1 MGRYILIR
9 TLEAAVA
16 IWGVLLIVFF
26 AARLGGDPAVLL
38 LPMGAS
44 DQDLELLR
52 RNLGLDRPMFEQYL
66 IFMANAL
73 RGDFGF
79 SFEFHRPAMEVVLE
93 RLPATVQLGAFGIVF
108 GTIIGLAAGFIA
120 ALKRGGLTEFLVMLV
135 ALVGQAMPVFW
146 LGLLLMMVFAV
157 QLQWLPSGGTGSFAN
172 IILPGLTLAVYISA
186 SLARLLRS
194 SMVEILHED
203 YIRTARAKGL
213 DPSRIHIVH
222 AVRSALIPVVTM
234 LGIIIGETLSGAV
247 IIETIFSWPGVGRV
261 TVQAIQTR
269 DFAVVMAAVAVFSV
283 IFVVINLIVDLLY
296 AVLDPRVR
304 LVK

>member
-1 MGRYILIR
+1 MGRYIIIR
-9 TLEAAVA
+9 SFEALVA

-44 DQDLELLR
+44 QQDLELLR
-52 RNLGLDRPMFEQYL
+52 HNLGLDKPILEQYL
-66 IFMANAL
+66 IFMANAV
-73 RGDFGF
+73 RGDFGY

-93 RLPATVQLGAFGIVF
+93 RLPATIHLGTFGIVL
-108 GTIIGLAAGFIA
+108 GTAIGIVAGLIA
-120 ALKRGGLTEFLVMLV
+120 ALKRGTLTEFVVMLI
-135 ALVGQAMPVFW
+135 ALIGQAMPVFW
-146 LGLLLMMVFAV
+146 LGLLLMMIFAAH
-157 QLQWLPSGGTGSFAN
+157 LGWLPSGGTGSYLS
-172 IILPGLTLAVYISA
+172 IILPGVTLAVYISA

-203 YIRTARAKGL
+203 YIRTAKAKGL
-213 DPSRIHIVH
+213 DPSRINLVH

-283 IFVVINLIVDLLY
+283 LFVVINLLVDLLY
-296 AVLDPRVR
+296 SILDPRVR
-304 LVK
+304 LSK

>member
-9 TLEAAVA
+9 SFEAIVA
-16 IWGVLLIVFF
+16 IWGVLLIVFL
-26 AARLGGDPAVLL
+26 ASRLGGGDPAVLL

-44 DQDLELLR
+44 DADLDLIR
-52 RNLGLDRPMFEQYL
+52 HNLGLDRPLWDQYFT
-66 IFMANAL
+66 FMANAL

-79 SFEFHRPAMEVVLE
+79 SFEHNRPAMQVILE
-93 RLPATVQLGAFGIVF
+93 RLPATMQLATFGILI
-108 GTIIGLAAGFIA
+108 GTLIGLSAGMIA
-120 ALKRGGLTEFLVMLV
+120 ALRRGTLTEFAVMLV
-135 ALVGQAMPVFW
+135 ALIGQAMPVFW
-146 LGLLLMMVFAV
+146 LGLVLMMVFAV
-157 QLQWLPSGGTGSFAN
+157 HLQWLPSGGTQGLG
-172 IILPGLTLAVYISA
+172 IILPGFTLAVYISA

-213 DPSRIHIVH
+213 DPSRIYIVH

-234 LGIIIGETLSGAV
+234 LGIIIGETLSGTV

-261 TVQAIQTR
+261 TVQAIAAR
-269 DFAVVMAAVAVFSV
+269 DFAVVQAAVTVFAF
-283 IFVVINLIVDLLY
+283 IFVVVNLAVDLLY

-304 LVK
+304 LIK